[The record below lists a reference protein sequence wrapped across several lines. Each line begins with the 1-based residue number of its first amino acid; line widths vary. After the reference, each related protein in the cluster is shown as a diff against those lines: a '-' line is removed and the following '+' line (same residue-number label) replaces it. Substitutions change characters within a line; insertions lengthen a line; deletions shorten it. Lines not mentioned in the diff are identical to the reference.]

1 MTFTELQV
9 EPSRQV
15 FKQWAGEGQQTAQEA
30 PVSATVLKWA
40 TRLLLIYFGMRLVFF
55 ALYISSFVPPDE
67 VTHAGL
73 CKVFSRVFLL
83 PANSPETHEF
93 GLVTNIPWLYYWI
106 MGKLLH
112 LNIFGLP
119 DLVFLRLLNIPLAF
133 GTVSYAIR
141 LLRLL
146 TEDRLARL
154 LLLVVL
160 TNSAMFSLLSA
171 SVSYDN
177 LTNLLAAMAIYYQ
190 FAFFRDRSGSLLAAS
205 LFCQMVG
212 SLTKI
217 TFLPLILALNV
228 MLLIHEGSNLRNFPA
243 AVRQYFQASARR
255 AWLAVLLL
263 LIAAGLNLQLHAGNY
278 LRYRTLTPSMSTV
291 VSPTAA
297 MDYRMDARGMIF
309 NQYKDGKISYM
320 DALILAGEIKHPGDK
335 ADTFFLLMNYQNIKS
350 NPKLWMGPL
359 AYVKF
364 WFQTMVGT
372 TVGIKAHLGMFK
384 SPQYLVPVYLV
395 MALAALGFFVRWRPR
410 ESGWITPALA
420 AIALFYAGYFLH
432 EINYD
437 SYLNYGEPGLTVYG
451 RYLFP
456 IIVPI
461 YLLLC
466 HYLLQL
472 FRNDY
477 IRTALALA
485 TALLF
490 ISYDFPWFL
499 MHATPEWF
507 TWLPQ

>member
-1 MTFTELQV
+1 
-9 EPSRQV
+9 
-15 FKQWAGEGQQTAQEA
+15 
-30 PVSATVLKWA
+30 
-40 TRLLLIYFGMRLVFF
+40 
-55 ALYISSFVPPDE
+55 
-67 VTHAGL
+67 
-73 CKVFSRVFLL
+73 
-83 PANSPETHEF
+83 
-93 GLVTNIPWLYYWI
+93 
-106 MGKLLH
+106 
-112 LNIFGLP
+112 
-119 DLVFLRLLNIPLAF
+119 
-133 GTVSYAIR
+133 
-141 LLRLL
+141 
-146 TEDRLARL
+146 
-154 LLLVVL
+154 
-160 TNSAMFSLLSA
+160 
-171 SVSYDN
+171 
-177 LTNLLAAMAIYYQ
+177 
-190 FAFFRDRSGSLLAAS
+190 
-205 LFCQMVG
+205 
-212 SLTKI
+212 
-217 TFLPLILALNV
+217 
-228 MLLIHEGSNLRNFPA
+228 
-243 AVRQYFQASARR
+243 
-255 AWLAVLLL
+255 
-263 LIAAGLNLQLHAGNY
+263 
-278 LRYRTLTPSMSTV
+278 
-291 VSPTAA
+291 
-297 MDYRMDARGMIF
+297 
-309 NQYKDGKISYM
+309 
-320 DALILAGEIKHPGDK
+320 
-335 ADTFFLLMNYQNIKS
+335 MNYQNIKS